1 VTARIDVYRRVVIVR
16 AHRHS
21 VLGIRQ
27 TGGGFMKKVTL
38 TLAAAALALG
48 SMALSA
54 NAQQLGAGHAQL
66 QNATPI
72 VKQVACRGFGPHC
85 GPGFVW
91 TCGPYGRCW
100 CRPCI

>member
-1 VTARIDVYRRVVIVR
+1 MGHSATRRRRVVIICSR
-16 AHRHS
+16 RHS

-27 TGGGFMKKVTL
+27 TGGGFMKKLTL
-38 TLAAAALALG
+38 TLAATVLALG

-54 NAQQLGAGHAQL
+54 NAQQLSAGAHAQL

-72 VKQVACRGFGPHC
+72 VKQVACRGFGARC

-100 CRPCI
+100 CRPC